1 MPRALAYNVFVRRQ
15 QPALC
20 CAIAQGSPVP
30 PFIEE
35 NAWEYGG
42 TVRHL
47 AWTPAGFQ
55 PERAREAV
63 RAFGYYLFHAWA
75 RF

>member
-1 MPRALAYNVFVRRQ
+1 MPRALAYNVFARRQ

-35 NAWEYGG
+35 KTWEFSE
-42 TVRHL
+42 TVQPF
-47 AWTPAGFQ
+47 AWTPDGFQ
-55 PERAREAV
+55 PECAREAIRV
-63 RAFGYYLFHAWA
+63 LGYYLFHSWA
-75 RF
+75 RA